1 MSIQSTIQSVSPALP
16 PAMRR
21 VADAILA
28 RPQVLMELTISELA
42 RACNTSETSVVRFC
56 REVGLSGYAQL
67 KLQMASELGKEAAQ
81 FSTGG
86 DYGSDIRPGDTLA
99 EAVAKVASSEIVG
112 IQETAANLDMAA
124 LGKIV
129 EIIDNART
137 VLLYGVS
144 ASGAGAQDLQQKL
157 LRIGKIALT
166 FRDSHDALVSANLL
180 KPGDVAVVFS
190 HSGTTKESVELLRA
204 ARHSGATTVAISNV
218 AGSAVTAEADY
229 ILLTAVRET
238 TFRSGAMASRIAQL
252 TVVDYIFVG
261 VAQRSYQSTV
271 QALRT
276 TYDALRVLRDDR

>member
-1 MSIQSTIQSVSPALP
+1 
-16 PAMRR
+16 MRR

-42 RACNTSETSVVRFC
+42 RACSTSETSVVRFC
-56 REVGLSGYAQL
+56 REVGLTGYAQL
-67 KLQMASELGKEAAQ
+67 KLLMASELGKEAAQ
-81 FSTGG
+81 FSNGA
-86 DYGSDIRPGDTLA
+86 DYGSDIRPGDTLE

-124 LGKIV
+124 LRKIV
-129 EIIDNART
+129 ETIDNART

-180 KPGDVAVVFS
+180 NPGDVAVAFS
-190 HSGTTKESVELLRA
+190 HGGTTKESVELLRA
-204 ARHSGATTVAISNV
+204 ARHSGAKTVAISNV
-218 AGSAVTAEADY
+218 ADSPVTAQADY
-229 ILLTAVRET
+229 TLLTAVRET

-261 VAQRSYQSTV
+261 VAQRSYENTV

-276 TYDALRVLRDDR
+276 TYDAVRVLRDDR

>member
-42 RACNTSETSVVRFC
+42 RACSTSETSVVRFC
-56 REVGLSGYAQL
+56 REVGLTGYAQL
-67 KLQMASELGKEAAQ
+67 KLLMASELGKEAAQ
-81 FSTGG
+81 FSNGA
-86 DYGSDIRPGDTLA
+86 DYGSDIRPGDTLE

-124 LGKIV
+124 LRKIV
-129 EIIDNART
+129 ETIDNART

-180 KPGDVAVVFS
+180 NPGDVAVAFS
-190 HSGTTKESVELLRA
+190 HGGTTKESVELLRA
-204 ARHSGATTVAISNV
+204 ARHSGAKTVAISNV
-218 AGSAVTAEADY
+218 ADSPVTAQADY
-229 ILLTAVRET
+229 TLLTAVRET

-261 VAQRSYQSTV
+261 VAQRSYENTV

-276 TYDALRVLRDDR
+276 TYDAVRVLRDDR